1 MRHIRFVF
9 LASFF
14 FSVHMALLAYVNSSM
29 LGTFASANVISAVY
43 VAASILSLILVTVAP
58 HIVRSIGNLKYVALS
73 LLSSTTLLYF
83 ISKSSGSKI
92 LPLFILYFS
101 LNSLVLY
108 GLDLFLEHYSK
119 ESQTGNI
126 RGLYLTLG
134 NIGWVVAPIISGS
147 LETKFGFPVIYLV
160 AAVSVAITLCV
171 VFFSQRGFV
180 DKIYPQ
186 THFVDGMKVLLK
198 NKDLR
203 KITFLNFL
211 LQFFFVIMVIYSPV
225 YLTSVIGFSW
235 KTLGLILSIMLLPF
249 VLFPYLSG
257 YLADKYLG
265 EKELMFGA
273 LMIMGL
279 ATIYFSRIGNGSFIL
294 YASVLFLTRMGASI
308 FETMCDSTFF
318 KRVTDADSAV
328 ISTYRNM
335 MPLAYVVGPLIGA
348 AVFSLTSY
356 QTLFACLGVLMLV
369 ASIYALRLKDSK

>member
-1 MRHIRFVF
+1 
-9 LASFF
+9 
-14 FSVHMALLAYVNSSM
+14 M
-29 LGTFASANVISAVY
+29 LGTFASANLISAVY
-43 VAASILSLILVTVAP
+43 VAASILSLILVTIAP
-58 HIVRSIGNLKYVALS
+58 HIVRTIGNFKYVALS
-73 LLSSTTLLYF
+73 LLASSTLLYL
-83 ISKSSGSKI
+83 ISKNSGSKI
-92 LPLFILYFS
+92 VPLFILYFS

-134 NIGWVVAPIISGS
+134 NIGWVVAPIISGT
-147 LETKFGFPVIYLV
+147 LETKFGFPIIYLV
-160 AAVSVAITLCV
+160 AAISVAITLCV

-180 DKIYPQ
+180 DKIYPR
-186 THFVDGMKVLLK
+186 THFIDGMKMLLQ

-235 KTLGLILSIMLLPF
+235 KTLGIILSIMLIPF
-249 VLFPYLSG
+249 VVFPFPSG
-257 YLADKYLG
+257 YIADKFLG

-273 LMIMGL
+273 LILMGG
-279 ATIYFSRIGNGSFIL
+279 ATIYFTTLGHSSFLI
-294 YASVLFLTRMGASI
+294 YAGILFLTRMGASI

-335 MPLAYVVGPLIGA
+335 MPMAYVVGPLIGA
-348 AVFSLTSY
+348 AVFNLTSY
-356 QTLFACLGVLMLV
+356 TTLFICLGILMIVSSLYVLR
-369 ASIYALRLKDSK
+369 IKDTK